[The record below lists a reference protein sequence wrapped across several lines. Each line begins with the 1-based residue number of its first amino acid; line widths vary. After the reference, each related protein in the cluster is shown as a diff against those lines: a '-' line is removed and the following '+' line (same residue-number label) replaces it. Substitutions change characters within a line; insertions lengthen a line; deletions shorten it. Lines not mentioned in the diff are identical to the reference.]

1 MFATLLTLAFA
12 TAALFA
18 LATLGASL
26 AKGLAVAAALRGE
39 SAGRG
44 AFRTVTVRSASTSA
58 GLSAARPLTA
68 GRAPRRPVRPVL
80 AQARCP
86 QRVAA

>member
-12 TAALFA
+12 TAALFV

-39 SAGRG
+39 SAG
-44 AFRTVTVRSASTSA
+44 ASLGSP
-58 GLSAARPLTA
+58 GVAARSRLT
-68 GRAPRRPVRPVL
+68 L
-80 AQARCP
+80 A
-86 QRVAA
+86 